1 MHGEDPCPDCKPLCR
16 YPGRRMRG
24 ASPATFFPRC
34 YDLGDAGGR
43 RAFEAAFRSAAA
55 ASLLRRLLAD
65 GCFSPTGDLLCC
77 APVPVNSDLRPGT
90 SRHAAQW
97 RHTPRIPHHYLRV
110 QLDTTQP
117 PSPIHIHLSRALML
131 KTPRGGPA
139 LLSTQ

>member
-77 APVPVNSDLRPGT
+77 APVPVNSDLEQVVMLHSGGT
-90 SRHAAQW
+90 HHAS
-97 RHTPRIPHHYLRV
+97 HT
-110 QLDTTQP
+110 TTCVSSLTQH
-117 PSPIHIHLSRALML
+117 SL
-131 KTPRGGPA
+131 PA
-139 LLSTQ
+139 PYTFTSHGL